1 MIAAKE
7 ELNVEVCAMF
17 KYYIQIFKD
26 TSVKDTNITNLRAL
40 CIV

>member
-17 KYYIQIFKD
+17 KYYIQIFKNR
-26 TSVKDTNITNLRAL
+26 NITNLRAL